1 MDISATPALEEWAA
15 RILLLLRLMGV
26 RISSNEEM
34 LLNRMINI
42 GRLLFATLCGS
53 LGFVLWDPLQ
63 STVQVMVYRW
73 QQLFAQPE
81 KQWSWYHAIFGMA
94 SLFLLKLLILLTY
107 LVSGRGDTPR
117 LKVRTMAAWC
127 DVWMMCS
134 LAKDL
139 LQSYMDQ
146 VIPEVSVVLSESSPP
161 MSDRIMYPFRSRFQR
176 LVRAGSRMVTFPFCI
191 VALLTLGHLCHVHS
205 DMYPA
210 PYGEATQDKAMR
222 STLKLWEQTQVV
234 NMANSASNVTDF
246 ISHLSPT
253 RANTCGETLELKK
266 KQKKK
271 AKTGRELLE
280 TARPI
285 RTSLAQALGGLQVL
299 ALMAREDKIAQT
311 VLEHHEESKT
321 DEDNPATIKDTG
333 KAADELLST
342 LTAVL
347 LHPIL
352 TSTIVFPLVDLLG
365 FVLCVLWMVS
375 MIVGISTH
383 WSAMRRL
390 GDHNVKLACKKDS

>member
-1 MDISATPALEEWAA
+1 
-15 RILLLLRLMGV
+15 
-26 RISSNEEM
+26 
-34 LLNRMINI
+34 
-42 GRLLFATLCGS
+42 
-53 LGFVLWDPLQ
+53 
-63 STVQVMVYRW
+63 MVYRW

-94 SLFLLKLLILLTY
+94 SLFLLKLLVLLTY

-117 LKVRTMAAWC
+117 LKVRTMSAWC
-127 DVWMMCS
+127 DVLMTCS

-146 VIPEVSVVLSESSPP
+146 AMPELSVVLSESSPP

-176 LVRAGSRMVTFPFCI
+176 LVRAGSRLVTFPFCI

-210 PYGEATQDKAMR
+210 PYGEANIDRAMH
-222 STLKLWEQTQVV
+222 STLNIWKQTQAV
-234 NMANSASNVTDF
+234 NMANSASNATGF
-246 ISHLSPT
+246 ISHLLPT

-271 AKTGRELLE
+271 AKTGRELLK
-280 TARPI
+280 TAKPV

-321 DEDNPATIKDTG
+321 DEGNSATIKDTG

-347 LHPIL
+347 LHPIV
-352 TSTIVFPLVDLLG
+352 TSAIVFPLVDLLG
-365 FVLCVLWMVS
+365 FILCVLWMVS
-375 MIVGISTH
+375 MIVGIFTY

-390 GDHNVKLACKKDS
+390 GDHNVKFACKKDS